1 MELKFNMERKQ
12 NTKDKI
18 LNIAEN
24 SFAQYGFDGS
34 SIRDIIVEAGVNNAA
49 IFYHFGT
56 KQKLFESVFD
66 RLASPVVDQRLE
78 LLAQCDE
85 NKNIPMLRQIL
96 LSYLT
101 PALKTAFVNN
111 QQRYNFSRIR
121 MQLSQKTHPF
131 MSNLLTKHFTIT
143 GEMFL
148 KALSNELIELSKKD
162 LQWRYHTMVGALTF
176 LMGTAESI
184 KSGNFASNKEQYA
197 PLNMNEAFRNF
208 LPQMELIFLA
218 PPINQRK

>member
-1 MELKFNMERKQ
+1 
-12 NTKDKI
+12 
-18 LNIAEN
+18 
-24 SFAQYGFDGS
+24 
-34 SIRDIIVEAGVNNAA
+34 
-49 IFYHFGT
+49 
-56 KQKLFESVFD
+56 
-66 RLASPVVDQRLE
+66 
-78 LLAQCDE
+78 
-85 NKNIPMLRQIL
+85 
-96 LSYLT
+96 
-101 PALKTAFVNN
+101 
-111 QQRYNFSRIR
+111 
-121 MQLSQKTHPF
+121 